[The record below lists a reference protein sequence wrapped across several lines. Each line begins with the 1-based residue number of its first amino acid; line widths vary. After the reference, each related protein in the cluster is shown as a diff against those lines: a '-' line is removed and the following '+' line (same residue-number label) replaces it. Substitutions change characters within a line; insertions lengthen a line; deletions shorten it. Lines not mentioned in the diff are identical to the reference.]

1 MNRFIRFFNQNRI
14 RIIVTILIVVF
25 IILIIQAINY
35 ILKQAEPEAAP
46 TEPEIVD
53 TSRPSESVISGEELP
68 EETTDTN
75 LNVIS
80 QFVEYCNNKQYQN
93 AYDLLTQ
100 DCKDELFGT
109 LDLFVSN
116 YCNQIFTSTMTYQ
129 LELWYAAS
137 STYTYRITYF
147 TNNLLATGSA
157 TPTNTKEDYITIK
170 TSRDGDK
177 LNINNFIEKDEINNS
192 QTAEDTAITIA
203 VNDRYIYR
211 DYEIYNITISNN
223 TDKTILI
230 SNGVNSNDICLVDTN
245 EVEYNSILNEVPLV
259 NLELEPG
266 ISKTIEIRFNKMY
279 NIYRTIDHMSFKNI
293 ILDKQAYEQNAESAA
308 TISINIDI

>member
-25 IILIIQAINY
+25 IILIIQVINY
-35 ILKQAEPEAAP
+35 ILKQQDDNVVP

-53 TSRPSESVISGEELP
+53 TSRPSESVISGDELP

-116 YCNQIFTSTMTYQ
+116 YCNQIFTSPMTYQ
-129 LELWYAAS
+129 LELWYAAA

-147 TNNLLATGSA
+147 SDNLLETGNA
-157 TPTNTKEDYITIK
+157 TPTNTKDDYITIIS
-170 TSRDGDK
+170 SRDGDK
-177 LNINNFIEKDEINNS
+177 LNINNFVEKEEVNNS
-192 QTAEDTAITIA
+192 TTAEEVPITIA
-203 VNDRYIYR
+203 INDRYTYK

-230 SNGVNSNDICLVDTN
+230 SDGVNSNDICLVDTN

-279 NIYRTIDHMSFKNI
+279 NLYRTIDHMSFKNI
-293 ILDKQAYEQNAESAA
+293 ILDKQTYEQNAENAA
-308 TISINIDI
+308 RVSINIDI

>member
-35 ILKQAEPEAAP
+35 ILKQYDDDVVP
-46 TEPEIVD
+46 TGPEIVD

-80 QFVEYCNNKQYQN
+80 QFVEYCNNKQYEN
-93 AYDLLTQ
+93 AYNLLTQ
-100 DCKDELFGT
+100 DCKDELFNT

-129 LELWYAAS
+129 LELWHAATN
-137 STYTYRITYF
+137 TYTYRITYF
-147 TNNLLATGSA
+147 TNDLLATGNA
-157 TPTNTKEDYITIK
+157 NPTDTKEDYITII
-170 TSRDGDK
+170 TSRDGDR

-192 QTAEDTAITIA
+192 QVAEETAITIA

-230 SNGVNSNDICLVDTN
+230 SNGIDSNDICLVDTN

-279 NIYRTIDHMSFKNI
+279 NLYRTIDHMSFKNI
-293 ILDKQAYEQNAESAA
+293 ILDKQAYEQDMENVA

>member
-25 IILIIQAINY
+25 IILIIQVINY
-35 ILKQAEPEAAP
+35 ILKQQDDNVVP

-53 TSRPSESVISGEELP
+53 TSRPTESVISGEELP

-80 QFVEYCNNKQYQN
+80 QFVEYCNKKQYEN
-93 AYDLLTQ
+93 AYNLLTQ
-100 DCKDELFGT
+100 DCKDELFNT

-116 YCNQIFTSTMTYQ
+116 YCNQIFTSPMTYQ
-129 LELWYAAS
+129 LELWYAAA

-147 TNNLLATGSA
+147 TDNLLATGNA
-157 TPTNTKEDYITIK
+157 NPTDTKDDYITII
-170 TSRDGDK
+170 SSSDGDR
-177 LNINNFIEKDEINNS
+177 LNVNNFIEKDEINNS
-192 QTAEDTAITIA
+192 QTAEETSITIA

-230 SNGVNSNDICLVDTN
+230 SDGVNSNDICLVDTN

-279 NIYRTIDHMSFKNI
+279 NLYRTIDHMSFKNI
-293 ILDKQAYEQNAESAA
+293 ILDKQTYEQNAENAA
-308 TISINIDI
+308 RVSINIDI

>member
-25 IILIIQAINY
+25 IILIIQVINY
-35 ILKQAEPEAAP
+35 ILKQYDDDVEP
-46 TEPEIVD
+46 TKPEIVD
-53 TSRPSESVISGEELP
+53 TSRPTESVISGEELP

-80 QFVEYCNNKQYQN
+80 QFVEYCNKKQYEN
-93 AYDLLTQ
+93 AYNLLTQ
-100 DCKDELFGT
+100 DCKDELFNT

-116 YCNQIFTSTMTYQ
+116 YCNQIFTSTMTYK

-137 STYTYRITYF
+137 NTYTYRITYF
-147 TNNLLATGSA
+147 TDNLLATGNAS
-157 TPTNTKEDYITIK
+157 PTDTKDDYITII
-170 TSRDGDK
+170 SSSDGDR
-177 LNINNFIEKDEINNS
+177 LNVNNFIEKDEINNS
-192 QTAEDTAITIA
+192 QTAEETSITIA

-211 DYEIYNITISNN
+211 DYEIYNIAISNN

-245 EVEYNSILNEVPLV
+245 DVEYNSILNEVPLI

-279 NIYRTIDHMSFKNI
+279 NLYRTIEHMSFKNI
-293 ILDKQAYEQNAESAA
+293 ILDKQAYEQNAENASK
-308 TISINIDI
+308 ISINIDI